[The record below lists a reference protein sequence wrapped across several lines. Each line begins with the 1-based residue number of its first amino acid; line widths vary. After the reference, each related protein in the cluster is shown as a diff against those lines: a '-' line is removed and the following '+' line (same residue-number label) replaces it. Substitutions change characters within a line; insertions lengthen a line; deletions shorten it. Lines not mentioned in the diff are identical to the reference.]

1 MKGDNFYLVHIK
13 EAVENILAYTRDI
26 SKDSFLSD
34 QKLKD
39 AIMRNVEII
48 GEAVKHLSPE
58 LQQAHTAI
66 PWQKIAR
73 TRDMLIHHYF
83 DVDDEQ
89 LWDIIAVDIPTL
101 QIEIE
106 KIV

>member
-1 MKGDNFYLVHIK
+1 MKEDKFYLVHIT
-13 EAVENILAYTRDI
+13 EAIENILAYTRGV
-26 SKDSFLSD
+26 SKETFLKD

-39 AIMRNVEII
+39 AVVRNIEII
-48 GEAVKHLSPE
+48 GEAVKQVSSD
-58 LQQAHTAI
+58 LQQKHADI

-89 LWDIIAVDIPTL
+89 LWDIVATDIPTL